1 MTTTKPFLGECHWR
15 EAGFAYNE
23 RRLLYYDVFYYKD
36 DLSWLETLYFLF
48 HLYSCFL
55 NSCEFQLFT
64 LRTNRRL
71 LHLDPRYIKCTAV
84 IAVVK
89 LKYFNNFNRTCFYS
103 QGLSQVLCFRC
114 FFAIF
119 RTALIK
125 NTCRLR
131 SNKNKIMTVADPR
144 GKPEGRGEGSRYPL
158 LDLRLLFNTCL
169 TETFLHQ
176 KDRISLSNWLIFF
189 YWNMWTCGHWGS
201 CHQASV
207 VRCAEGFTRIF

>member
-1 MTTTKPFLGECHWR
+1 MTTTKPFLGECDWR

-36 DLSWLETLYFLF
+36 DLSWLKTLYFLF
-48 HLYSCFL
+48 YLYSCFL

-119 RTALIK
+119 RTTLIK

-131 SNKNKIMTVADPR
+131 SNKKQDNDSGGSK
-144 GKPEGRGEGSRYPL
+144 GKAGGEGGGVVTPFST
-158 LDLRLLFNTCL
+158 LDCF
-169 TETFLHQ
+169 
-176 KDRISLSNWLIFF
+176 
-189 YWNMWTCGHWGS
+189 
-201 CHQASV
+201 
-207 VRCAEGFTRIF
+207 